1 MLSLFDLIYDEKKAE
16 DIKSHYLDACTQLSS
31 FAVENPKTVENVIS
45 KIQLY
50 LNQDT
55 ERLQGLSILRVLLK
69 QCSSEVF
76 IQNSYNWLRQAHK
89 ILQNDSRL
97 LNKQLAFAF
106 VKDILGHS
114 RHFPELK
121 KQFNDI
127 SQSLITNVLK
137 SSIDELEVE
146 GLECLKECM
155 KYFPGA
161 CGIMKSQIEA
171 HIWKILMNSDGENK
185 EIAASCFALLVMCG
199 GGGHNNVNYVL
210 NWQNQ
215 MSRLLSTLNL
225 ILSQLLEDIEVDVRV
240 CRPITD
246 NYSLPQMVE
255 GNYMNSFKYSLY
267 FQAVVACVVK
277 MLNTDYP
284 FRVDVPIEELLLVIH
299 NILNINHKV
308 LNASSTMISILISVL
323 PSLYCSALMML
334 RGLIMSCSK
343 LLLPFGDNIL
353 KFLIGALQHVT
364 SDVCS
369 VSFSKPFSI
378 VRSYI
383 YETLNVFL
391 LKVRV
396 RAGLEQMIDSL
407 IEQIL
412 GDIKPEQV
420 VTKLQPNFSQ
430 PLKYKDRKRV
440 ASAFGSDSSRENF
453 KRDATANYVVCKE
466 ALRAMQALLY
476 TSGSLLKPNIYQDI
490 HRNVVMLL
498 LDVQRNLE
506 NVQIPYNNSGCRYA
520 LYSLL
525 LACLLNSPLEQ
536 TLPVQTAVCLFSTGQ
551 KDDCIKIA
559 ELCTM
564 ALTVCNG
571 IMHPQVTI
579 IRKESVSTADDRS
592 RKEDNLYNANEIPI
606 YIPIIDKS
614 DLEFNV
620 SPTKSLVHNEEN
632 IYDEQQIEDINKDWK
647 SEVYEKEEMEKNVY
661 EEHEND
667 IYETGKKFCV
677 EQKEICEEVNQV
689 IDEQK
694 EICVEQGNV
703 SDEWKED
710 CEKQKTNFC
719 DEKEEEDCE
728 ERNTEQK
735 IDVFEKQKNEV
746 CRRDSNT
753 GVENASFLID
763 NESQTSKELPSKDN
777 NKEKQTSE
785 NSPSNYKAD
794 KDNEILKSQ
803 KSDSIIME
811 NYKNNKI
818 TDENVSNMLL
828 MENHNAE
835 NSPEKTSESQR
846 KRCFLEIED
855 NLDNKKARKV
865 TKDDEMSE
873 EELGV
878 DEMLLQF
885 VLCSPEKE
893 MSP

>member
-1 MLSLFDLIYDEKKAE
+1 MLSIFDLIYDEKKAE

-31 FAVENPKTVENVIS
+31 FAVEN
-45 KIQLY
+45 
-50 LNQDT
+50 
-55 ERLQGLSILRVLLK
+55 
-69 QCSSEVF
+69 
-76 IQNSYNWLRQAHK
+76 
-89 ILQNDSRL
+89 DSRL
-97 LNKQLAFAF
+97 LNKQLAFDF
-106 VKDILGHS
+106 IKDILGHS

-121 KQFNDI
+121 KQFDNI

-137 SSIDELEVE
+137 FSIDELEVK

-171 HIWKILMNSDGENK
+171 HIWKILMNSDSENK

-240 CRPITD
+240 CQTITD
-246 NYSLPQMVE
+246 NYSLPQTVE
-255 GNYMNSFKYSLY
+255 GNYTNSFKYSLY

-308 LNASSTMISILISVL
+308 FNASSTMISILISVL

-364 SDVCS
+364 SDVCP

-396 RAGLEQMIDSL
+396 RAGLEQMIDLL

-430 PLKYKDRKRV
+430 PLKYKDHKRG
-440 ASAFGSDSSRENF
+440 ASVFGSDLNRANF
-453 KRDATANYVVCKE
+453 KRDATANYIVCKE

-498 LDVQRNLE
+498 LDVQQNLE
-506 NVQIPYNNSGCRYA
+506 NIQIPYNNSGCRYA

-571 IMHPQVTI
+571 IMHPQVTV
-579 IRKESVSTADDRS
+579 IRKESMSIVDDHS
-592 RKEDNLYNANEIPI
+592 RKEDNLCNPNEVPV

-620 SPTKSLVHNEEN
+620 SPTKSLVHSEVN
-632 IYDEQQIEDINKDWK
+632 IYDEQQMEDINKDCE
-647 SEVYEKEEMEKNVY
+647 SEVYKKEEMEKNVY

-667 IYETGKKFCV
+667 IYETDKKFCV

-694 EICVEQGNV
+694 QICTEQGNV

-710 CEKQKTNFC
+710 CEKQKNFC
-719 DEKEEEDCE
+719 DEKEDEDCE
-728 ERNTEQK
+728 EQNTEQK
-735 IDVFEKQKNEV
+735 IYVFEKQKNEV

-753 GVENASFLID
+753 DVENASFLID
-763 NESQTSKELPSKDN
+763 NESQTSKESLLKDN

-785 NSPSNYKAD
+785 NSPSSYKAD

-803 KSDSIIME
+803 KSDSITIE

-818 TDENVSNMLL
+818 TDENVSNKLL

-835 NSPEKTSESQR
+835 NSPEKTSENQR
-846 KRCFLEIED
+846 KRCFLETED

-865 TKDDEMSE
+865 TKDDEVSE